1 MVSVSFNNIGYT
13 QILIDEFLYE
23 LPFQVDAVIQL
34 SDLLFFHCNPNG
46 INAPSLYCFREK
58 TDRILWS
65 MKDVASV
72 FAEIP
77 ENKREEDFI
86 SKEHYLNYMSK
97 FRNKKILSVYI
108 GEFRKLIDGNNGNII
123 SAMEIR

>member
-1 MVSVSFNNIGYT
+1 MVSVSFNNTEYT
-13 QILIDEFLYE
+13 QMLIDDHLYE
-23 LPFQVDAVIQL
+23 LPFQVNTVIQL
-34 SDLLFFHCNPNG
+34 SDLLFFHCNPKE
-46 INAPSLYCFREK
+46 INAPSLYCFKER
-58 TDRILWS
+58 TDKILWS
-65 MKDVASV
+65 MKNVSSV

-108 GEFRKLIDGNNGNII
+108 GEFRKLLDANNGNII
-123 SAMEIR
+123 SAMEVR